1 MDLDIVFLQEVHD
14 DQLNIPGFNIITNI
28 DHTKRGTAILLKE
41 HIKYTHIERS
51 LDSRILAVRIHES
64 ITLCNVYAPSGTQ
77 NRAER
82 EKLFNTSIAHY
93 LRHNTLYTLL
103 AGDFN
108 AVIRSR
114 DSTGNSNFSRSLAN
128 LTQQLH
134 LTDAWTTLRGN
145 LDGFTYITH
154 NSAARLDR
162 LYVSVCMKE
171 QLRTAEIHACSFTN
185 HHALTVRLCLPSL
198 GKDHGRGYWSLH
210 PRLLDADTLVEL
222 RTKWTYWTRQR
233 RHYTSWMSW
242 WQEYVK
248 HRLKAFFRWKSTES
262 YLALQQQHQHLYSQL
277 SSAYVEYQRDPAA
290 LSKINKIKGQML
302 SLQRKHSEAVFR
314 NNETRVAGESL
325 STYHLGERRRKRTI
339 IDQLQTDD
347 QRTLE
352 NQNEI
357 QNHVVSYFR
366 DLYSAEE
373 RPPERDFV
381 CNRVVPCDSESNNSS
396 MNEITTPEIY
406 QAIKSSASRKAAG
419 PDGIPKEFYLYAFD
433 IIHRELNLIMNEALK
448 GDFSAD
454 FVAGVV
460 VLVKKKQTA
469 NTVHG
474 YRPISLLNFDY
485 KLLARILKNRI
496 ERVLRSHEVL
506 SSSQKCSNS
515 EKTIFQA
522 TLAIKDK
529 IAKLN
534 KEKKSAKLISFDL
547 DHAFDRVDRSF
558 LYTTMKD
565 LGFKPSLIALL
576 RKIGDLSS
584 SRLLI
589 NGHLSES
596 FGIKCS
602 VRQGDPL
609 AMHLFV
615 LFLHPLICKLEAVCS
630 GDDDLI
636 AVYADDISVVVSNPS
651 KVDELRRLFQRFEI
665 CSGAKLNTNKTFAM
679 DIGWCN
685 QRNRWDVPWMRTT
698 DQMKILGI
706 IFTNSIRRMITINWD
721 KLVGKFAQLLW
732 LHKLRLL
739 SLHQKVAV
747 LNTFA
752 TSKLWYVSSV
762 LTINT
767 AHIAKITS
775 LMGSF
780 LWDGAAFRVPIHQL
794 ALPIEKGGLKLQLPY
809 FKCKALLVYRHLAE
823 MDSTPY
829 YASHLVATQN
839 PPNLP
844 SIPST
849 LPCLKSVCQE
859 FAYLPEQLR
868 DSPHLSSSAV
878 HGHFLSRADKPK
890 IVQNH
895 PGLLWTR
902 IWKNISS
909 KDLNTTERTCLYL
922 TVNNKITHQELLFR
936 TNRASTPNCEHC
948 GSVDTLQHKLAC
960 CSRVSGAWALLQ
972 RKLQGVTAANLPFE
986 ALARPELR
994 RIGRRTRAVIL
1005 KIFANYVIFIAKVN
1019 GPVDISALDFFLQTE
1034 VHLVS

>member
-1 MDLDIVFLQEVHD
+1 MGLDIVFLQEVHD
-14 DQLNIPGFNIITNI
+14 DQLSIPGFNTITNI
-28 DHTKRGTAILLKE
+28 DHAKRGTAILLKQ

-64 ITLCNVYAPSGTQ
+64 VTLCNVYAPSGTQ
-77 NRAER
+77 HRAER
-82 EKLFNTSIAHY
+82 EKLFNSTIAHY
-93 LRHNTLYTLL
+93 LRHNAHYTLL

-114 DSTGNSNFSRSLAN
+114 DSTGSSNFSRSLAN
-128 LTQQLH
+128 LTQQLRFV
-134 LTDAWTTLRGN
+134 DVWATLRRN
-145 LDGFTYITH
+145 DDGFTYITH

-162 LYVSVCMKE
+162 LYVSVGMKE

-198 GKDHGRGYWSLH
+198 GNDHGRGYWSLH
-210 PRLLDADTLVEL
+210 PRLLDAETLDEL

-233 RHYTSWMSW
+233 RHYTSWMNW
-242 WQEYVK
+242 WQGYVK

-262 YLALQQQHQHLYSQL
+262 HLASQQQHQHLYSQL
-277 SSAYVEYQRDPAA
+277 TSAYDEYQCNPAA

-302 SLQRKHSEAVFR
+302 SLQRKHSEAFFR

-325 STYHLGERRRKRTI
+325 STYHLGERTRKRTR

-347 QRTLE
+347 HRTLE
-352 NQNEI
+352 NQTDI

-373 RPPERDFV
+373 RLPERDFV
-381 CNRVVPCDSESNNSS
+381 CNRVVPCGSESNNNS

-433 IIHRELNLIMNEALK
+433 IIHRELNLIMNEALN

-460 VLVKKKQTA
+460 VLVKKKNTP

-474 YRPISLLNFDY
+474 FRPISLLNYDY
-485 KLLARILKNRI
+485 KLLARILKSRI
-496 ERVLRSHEVL
+496 DRILRSHGVL
-506 SSSQKCSNS
+506 SSAQKCSNS

-529 IAKLN
+529 IAKLT

-558 LYTTMKD
+558 LYTTMQD

-576 RKIGDLSS
+576 KRIGDLSS

-596 FGIKCS
+596 FAIERS

-636 AVYADDISVVVSNPS
+636 AVYADDISVVVSNNS
-651 KVDELRRLFQRFEI
+651 KVDELRRLFQSFES

-685 QRNRWDVPWMRTT
+685 QRNRWDIPWLQTT

-732 LHKLRLL
+732 LQKLRLL
-739 SLHQKVAV
+739 SLHQKIAV

-752 TSKLWYVSSV
+752 TSKLWYVSSI

-780 LWDGAAFRVPIHQL
+780 LWDGAALRVPIHQL
-794 ALPIEKGGLKLQLPY
+794 ALPIATGGLKLQLPF

-823 MDSTPY
+823 RQSSPF
-829 YASHLVATQN
+829 YASYLASTLN
-839 PPNLP
+839 PPNL
-844 SIPST
+844 SAIPSS
-849 LPCLKSVCQE
+849 LPCLKTVCQE
-859 FAYLPEQLR
+859 FAYLPQRLR
-868 DSPHLSSSAV
+868 DSTQLSSSAV
-878 HGHFLSRADKPK
+878 HGHLLCSAEKPK
-890 IVQNH
+890 IMQKH
-895 PGLLWTR
+895 PDLLWTR
-902 IWKNISS
+902 IWKNISA
-909 KDLNTTERTCLYL
+909 KELNTAEKTCLYL
-922 TVNNKITHQELLFR
+922 TVNQKISHQELLFR
-936 TNRASTPNCEHC
+936 TNRAPSPNCEHC
-948 GSVDTLQHKLAC
+948 GFVGTLQHKLAD

-972 RKLQGVTAANLPFE
+972 GKLQGITTINLPYE

-994 RIGRRTRAVIL
+994 RIGRRTRAAIL
-1005 KIFANYVIFIAKVN
+1005 KTFACYVIFIDKVN
-1019 GPVDISALDFFLQTE
+1019 GLVDINALDFFLQTE
-1034 VHLVS
+1034 VHLIC